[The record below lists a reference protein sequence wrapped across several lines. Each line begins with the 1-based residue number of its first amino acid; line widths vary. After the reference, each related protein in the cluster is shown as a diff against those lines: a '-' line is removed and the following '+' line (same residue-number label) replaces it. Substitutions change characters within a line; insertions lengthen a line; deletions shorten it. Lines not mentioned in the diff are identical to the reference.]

1 MAAVVVGELVSLE
14 VVEVLL
20 FLVEEDLLEERVS
33 GIWRNSFENNS
44 AEKESN
50 LWVLEAAGV
59 TEVVEEEK
67 QLYSYLS
74 SLHQRP
80 SLSF

>member
-1 MAAVVVGELVSLE
+1 MGESESLE

-33 GIWRNSFENNS
+33 RIWTNSFENNS
-44 AEKESN
+44 AEKENN

-59 TEVVEEEK
+59 TEVVVEEK

-74 SLHQRP
+74 S
-80 SLSF
+80 

>member
-1 MAAVVVGELVSLE
+1 M
-14 VVEVLL
+14 
-20 FLVEEDLLEERVS
+20 EEDLLEERVS

-50 LWVLEAAGV
+50 LWALEAAGV

-74 SLHQRP
+74 S
-80 SLSF
+80 

>member
-1 MAAVVVGELVSLE
+1 MVVVGELVSLE

-20 FLVEEDLLEERVS
+20 FLVEGVLFAEMVL

-44 AEKESN
+44 AEKGSTLLAPE
-50 LWVLEAAGV
+50 VAGV
-59 TEVVEEEK
+59 TELVEEQK

-74 SLHQRP
+74 S
-80 SLSF
+80 